1 MAGRSGAVLEGAWHP
16 VLLWATIL
24 TLSQDEVSRLNREAK
39 EKAAPVAADATADAK
54 KAALAAPPSPRTSR
68 AQRYTIVAKDDEEPP
83 SRTRAPTSP
92 YVLQPCLLDAYI

>member
-54 KAALAAPPSPRTSR
+54 KAAVDEYFKHWDNKA
-68 AQRYTIVAKDDEEPP
+68 AKDETEEDRKVSQQLLPQ
-83 SRTRAPTSP
+83 SH
-92 YVLQPCLLDAYI
+92 CLRVQHND